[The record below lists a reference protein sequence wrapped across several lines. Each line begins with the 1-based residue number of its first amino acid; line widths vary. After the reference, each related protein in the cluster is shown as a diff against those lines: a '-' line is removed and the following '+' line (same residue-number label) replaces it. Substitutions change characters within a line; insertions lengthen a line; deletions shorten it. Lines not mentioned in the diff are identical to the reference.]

1 METAIN
7 VSQELVKLRRPD
19 ATIDV
24 TNDSVIILQN
34 PCSLRVDLH
43 RPVLHLVCASGVAY
57 AYPIIQ
63 PRNQMVARQCQ
74 EKTAAMKLR
83 LKVDAVFD

>member
-1 METAIN
+1 M
-7 VSQELVKLRRPD
+7 SQDVPRPN
-19 ATIDV
+19 AIDV
-24 TNDSVIILQN
+24 IRDLQVRFSHHLQSV
-34 PCSLRVDLH
+34 CSTRVDLH
-43 RPVLHLVCASGVAY
+43 RPILYIGCASGVAD

-83 LKVDAVFD
+83 LKVDAVLD